1 MNFIEQ
7 FFGFSPDAGSGL
19 TEMAFLLVPIVIMAA
34 VALRQRTRL
43 RAKRME
49 N

>member
-19 TEMAFLLVPIVIMAA
+19 TEMAFLLVPIVIMLAAA
-34 VALRQRTRL
+34 VRQRTRL
-43 RAKRME
+43 RAKRI
-49 N
+49 

>member
-19 TEMAFLLVPIVIMAA
+19 TEMAFLLAPLIIMLA
-34 VALRQRTRL
+34 VGLRHRTRL
-43 RAKRME
+43 RAKRIE

>member
-19 TEMAFLLVPIVIMAA
+19 TEMAFLLVPIVI
-34 VALRQRTRL
+34 VVVVTLRQRTRL
-43 RAKRME
+43 RGKQLE
-49 N
+49 S